1 MNATT
6 GKASSISASDMLRD
20 IKAMMAEIDRKA
32 PLDKTPGM
40 VALGEPIFVNQM
52 LDNVPKMQLTP
63 KVYDNLPSPFRDE
76 MNAWMREFF
85 GTESRIYHAPGVG
98 LFVGQKA
105 YEQIRQVRI

>member
-1 MNATT
+1 MTATT
-6 GKASSISASDMLRD
+6 QPRNSISASDMLRD
-20 IKAMMAEIDRKA
+20 IKAMMSEIDRKA

-40 VALGEPIFVNQM
+40 IGLGEPIFVNPL

-85 GTESRIYHAPGVG
+85 GTESRIYHAAGVG

-105 YEQIRQVRI
+105 YEQIRKVGV